1 MHIYLNRSR
10 TRIVTDLKNNYVLSH
25 TRNSLL
31 SNTSDAYYK
40 DRVFPDDESLHATIK
55 DSAQCIT
62 CLPIKPKNM
71 IHIKCALGFF
81 DEFPEYNVINEELD
95 DGPNASIIH
104 FSVYTY
110 Q

>member
-1 MHIYLNRSR
+1 M
-10 TRIVTDLKNNYVLSH
+10 
-25 TRNSLL
+25 
-31 SNTSDAYYK
+31 
-40 DRVFPDDESLHATIK
+40 FPDGEFLHATIK
-55 DSAQCIT
+55 DAAQCIP

-71 IHIKCALGFF
+71 IHINCALGFC
-81 DEFPEYNVINEELD
+81 DEFTDYNIPNEALD